1 MDALRESFDA
11 VLGFRPD
18 LVLVSAGFDAYA
30 RDPLAEMS
38 LEMPDF
44 AALGGWLRECGLP
57 AAAVLEG
64 GYSDDLPELVG
75 AFLEA
80 WSG

>member
-1 MDALRESFDA
+1 MGALRASFDA

-30 RDPLAEMS
+30 RDPLAQMN
-38 LEMPDF
+38 LEIPDF
-44 AALGGWLRECGLP
+44 AALGRLLGECGLP

-64 GYSDDLPELVG
+64 GYSEDLPELVG
-75 AFLEA
+75 AFLGA
-80 WSG
+80 WAG